1 MVDLTLL
8 KREKNGGSP
17 GRAPRFLM
25 ETKAQ
30 EERTATMLRTLP
42 GLGAATYYGH

>member
-8 KREKNGGSP
+8 KRKKYRGAP
-17 GRAPRFLM
+17 GHSPRFLM

>member
-8 KREKNGGSP
+8 KSKKYRRAP
-17 GRAPRFLM
+17 GHPPRFLM

-30 EERTATMLRTLP
+30 EGRASTMLRTLP
-42 GLGAATYYGH
+42 GLGVATYYGH

>member
-8 KREKNGGSP
+8 KRKKIRGVPRRSP
-17 GRAPRFLM
+17 GLLM
-25 ETKAQ
+25 AAKAE
-30 EERTATMLRTLP
+30 EERTATMLRILP